1 MFNQYYS
8 VYVDDKEV
16 NDYYMTL
23 SQAEY
28 LASTYDVETL
38 DVKIINIDEL
48 DRDI

>member
-8 VYVDDKEV
+8 VYVNDEEV

-28 LASTYDVETL
+28 FASQYDAEKL
-38 DVKIINIDEL
+38 DVKIINIEER